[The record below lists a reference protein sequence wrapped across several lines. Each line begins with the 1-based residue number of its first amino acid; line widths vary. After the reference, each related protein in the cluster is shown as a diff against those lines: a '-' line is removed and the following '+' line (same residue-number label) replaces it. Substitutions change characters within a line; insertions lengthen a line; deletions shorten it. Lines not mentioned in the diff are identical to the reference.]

1 MQESTTILSSCRK
14 TRMLSHSAPFIHA
27 QRMNALFLSRCEFLK
42 QSGPWALGRLWV
54 RVFADQTFGIS
65 TCTLFSNLFTASLC
79 FRPLPDCRGYSLQ
92 IEILEAA
99 AIDQQSHQLKDTGDG
114 TQFLSPESF
123 MLGLVSILCLDGCIG
138 IFVLSTK

>member
-1 MQESTTILSSCRK
+1 M
-14 TRMLSHSAPFIHA
+14 
-27 QRMNALFLSRCEFLK
+27 
-42 QSGPWALGRLWV
+42 

-65 TCTLFSNLFTASLC
+65 TCTLFSNYSLQPIQLLFTTFVLY
-79 FRPLPDCRGYSLQ
+79 LDCRGYSLQ
-92 IEILEAA
+92 IEMVETA

-138 IFVLSTK
+138 NFVLLTK